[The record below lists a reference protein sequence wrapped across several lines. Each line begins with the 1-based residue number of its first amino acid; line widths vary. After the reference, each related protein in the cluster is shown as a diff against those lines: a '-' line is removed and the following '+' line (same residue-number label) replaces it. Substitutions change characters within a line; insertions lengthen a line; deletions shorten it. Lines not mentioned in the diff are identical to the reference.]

1 MIGVG
6 VVGYGYAGRVFH
18 CPLITQI
25 EGLRLVA
32 VSSRDAQRRE
42 QARQQ
47 WNVRTYAQ
55 PEELLSDEQVQLVV
69 IATPHHT
76 HHALGK
82 MALQAGK
89 HVVID
94 KPFTITTAEADDLIH
109 EAWKRNLLLSVFHN
123 RRWDWDYL
131 TVRKVMEEGLLGE
144 IWQVESCVGRYGH
157 SSRWRS
163 QRESM
168 GSLLHDWG
176 AHLIDQAI
184 QLMGLPTQVMAWR
197 HFRMWQSDV
206 ESFIRAVLDY
216 GDGRTFTVEV
226 NYLRAAERPRWYVLG
241 DRGGLR
247 LESLARATGECGIP
261 PFWREPLGRF
271 DLVGICSTLV
281 ALPVFRAEALPGE
294 WPEWERRRAEHLAQV
309 REVFAGLEAGRRLV
323 LFCHD
328 PTALPF
334 LWAEPVVRE
343 RAQQIALTI
352 VGHLHTPLVF
362 GLAQRLAGVPPVNF
376 LGVAVRRITGALNRA
391 QCWRP
396 FRVALCPS
404 LAGCQLLKDG
414 GFLTLDLDDA
424 AGGRWRL
431 RRHRLPW

>member
-1 MIGVG
+1 MLGVG
-6 VVGYGYAGRVFH
+6 VVGHGYAGRVFH
-18 CPLITQI
+18 CPLIAQV
-25 EGLRLVA
+25 EGLHLIA

-42 QARQQ
+42 EARQQ

-55 PEELLSDEQVQLVV
+55 PEELLSDRQVQLVV

-109 EAWKRNLLLSVFHN
+109 EARKRNLLLSVFHN

-131 TVRKVMEEGLLGE
+131 TIRKVINEGLLGE

-176 AHLIDQAI
+176 AHLVDQAI

-197 HFRMWQSDV
+197 HFRVWQSDV

-216 GDGRTFTVEV
+216 GEGRTFTVEV

-241 DRGGLR
+241 DRGGLVKYG
-247 LESLARATGECGIP
+247 LDPQE
-261 PFWREPLGRF
+261 
-271 DLVGICSTLV
+271 
-281 ALPVFRAEALPGE
+281 EALRTGNIGAAVEPPEHRARVWLHQEEQVTVQTIESVRGDWSDYYRNIAGVLLGGE
-294 WPEWERRRAEHLAQV
+294 KLAVQPEQA
-309 REVFAGLEAGRRLV
+309 REVIRVIEAALQSAETSQPVRL
-323 LFCHD
+323 
-328 PTALPF
+328 
-334 LWAEPVVRE
+334 
-343 RAQQIALTI
+343 
-352 VGHLHTPLVF
+352 
-362 GLAQRLAGVPPVNF
+362 
-376 LGVAVRRITGALNRA
+376 
-391 QCWRP
+391 
-396 FRVALCPS
+396 S
-404 LAGCQLLKDG
+404 
-414 GFLTLDLDDA
+414 
-424 AGGRWRL
+424 
-431 RRHRLPW
+431 

>member
-1 MIGVG
+1 LIGVG

-18 CPLITQI
+18 CPLISQV

-55 PEELLSDEQVQLVV
+55 PEELLTDEQVELVV

-82 MALQAGK
+82 MGLQAGK
-89 HVVID
+89 HVVMD

-109 EAWKRNLLLSVFHN
+109 EARKRNLLLSVFHN

-131 TVRKVMEEGLLGE
+131 TIRKVMEEGLLGE

-176 AHLIDQAI
+176 AHLVDQAI

-197 HFRMWQSDV
+197 HFRVWQSDV

-241 DRGGLR
+241 DRGGLVKYG
-247 LESLARATGECGIP
+247 LDPQE
-261 PFWREPLGRF
+261 
-271 DLVGICSTLV
+271 
-281 ALPVFRAEALPGE
+281 EALRTGNIGAAVEPPEHRARVWLYEEGQVTERTIDSVRSDWSEYYRNIAGVLLRGE
-294 WPEWERRRAEHLAQV
+294 ELAVKPEQARQV
-309 REVFAGLEAGRRLV
+309 IRVLEAALQSAETSQPVRL
-323 LFCHD
+323 
-328 PTALPF
+328 
-334 LWAEPVVRE
+334 
-343 RAQQIALTI
+343 
-352 VGHLHTPLVF
+352 
-362 GLAQRLAGVPPVNF
+362 
-376 LGVAVRRITGALNRA
+376 
-391 QCWRP
+391 
-396 FRVALCPS
+396 S
-404 LAGCQLLKDG
+404 
-414 GFLTLDLDDA
+414 
-424 AGGRWRL
+424 
-431 RRHRLPW
+431 

>member
-1 MIGVG
+1 LIGVG

-18 CPLITQI
+18 CPLITQV

-42 QARQQ
+42 QACQQ
-47 WNVRTYAQ
+47 WKVRTYAQ
-55 PEELLSDEQVQLVV
+55 PEELLSDGQVQLVV
-69 IATPHHT
+69 IAAPHHT

-94 KPFTITTAEADDLIH
+94 KPFTITTAEADDLIN
-109 EAWKRNLLLSVFHN
+109 EARKRNLLLSVFHN

-131 TVRKVMEEGLLGE
+131 TIRKVINEGLLGE

-176 AHLIDQAI
+176 AHLVDQAI
-184 QLMGLPTQVMAWR
+184 QLMGLPAQVMAWR
-197 HFRMWQSDV
+197 HFRVWQSDV

-241 DRGGLR
+241 DRGGLVKYG
-247 LESLARATGECGIP
+247 LDPQE
-261 PFWREPLGRF
+261 
-271 DLVGICSTLV
+271 
-281 ALPVFRAEALPGE
+281 EALRTGNIGAAVEPPQHRARVWVHEEGQVTERTIDSVRGDWSEYYRNIAGVLLRGE
-294 WPEWERRRAEHLAQV
+294 KLVVQPEQA
-309 REVFAGLEAGRRLV
+309 REVIRVIEAALQSAEISQPVRL
-323 LFCHD
+323 
-328 PTALPF
+328 
-334 LWAEPVVRE
+334 
-343 RAQQIALTI
+343 
-352 VGHLHTPLVF
+352 
-362 GLAQRLAGVPPVNF
+362 
-376 LGVAVRRITGALNRA
+376 
-391 QCWRP
+391 
-396 FRVALCPS
+396 S
-404 LAGCQLLKDG
+404 
-414 GFLTLDLDDA
+414 
-424 AGGRWRL
+424 
-431 RRHRLPW
+431 

>member
-18 CPLITQI
+18 CPLISQV

-55 PEELLSDEQVQLVV
+55 PEELLTDEQVELVV

-76 HHALGK
+76 HHALGT
-82 MALQAGK
+82 MGLQAGK
-89 HVVID
+89 HVVMD

-109 EAWKRNLLLSVFHN
+109 EARKRNLLMSVFHN

-131 TVRKVMEEGLLGE
+131 TVRKVIDEGLLGE

-176 AHLIDQAI
+176 AHLIDQVI

-241 DRGGLR
+241 DRGGLVKYG
-247 LESLARATGECGIP
+247 LDPQE
-261 PFWREPLGRF
+261 
-271 DLVGICSTLV
+271 
-281 ALPVFRAEALPGE
+281 EALRTGNIGAAVEP
-294 WPEWERRRAEHLAQV
+294 PEHRARVWLYEEGQVTERTIDSV
-309 REVFAGLEAGRRLV
+309 RGDWSEYYRN
-323 LFCHD
+323 
-328 PTALPF
+328 
-334 LWAEPVVRE
+334 
-343 RAQQIALTI
+343 I
-352 VGHLHTPLVF
+352 
-362 GLAQRLAGVPPVNF
+362 AGVLLRGEELAVKPEQARQVIRVIEAALQSAETSQPV
-376 LGVAVRRITGALNRA
+376 
-391 QCWRP
+391 
-396 FRVALCPS
+396 
-404 LAGCQLLKDG
+404 
-414 GFLTLDLDDA
+414 
-424 AGGRWRL
+424 RL
-431 RRHRLPW
+431 S

>member
-1 MIGVG
+1 LIGVG

-18 CPLITQI
+18 CPLITQV

-42 QARQQ
+42 QARQH

-55 PEELLSDEQVQLVV
+55 PEELLTDEQVELVV

-94 KPFTITTAEADDLIH
+94 KPFTIIAAEADDLIH
-109 EAWKRNLLLSVFHN
+109 EARKRNLLLSVFHN

-176 AHLIDQAI
+176 AHLIDQVI

-197 HFRMWQSDV
+197 HFRVWQSDV

-241 DRGGLR
+241 DRGGLVKYG
-247 LESLARATGECGIP
+247 LDPQE
-261 PFWREPLGRF
+261 
-271 DLVGICSTLV
+271 
-281 ALPVFRAEALPGE
+281 EALRTGNIGAAVEP
-294 WPEWERRRAEHLAQV
+294 PEHRARVWLYEEGQVTERTIDSV
-309 REVFAGLEAGRRLV
+309 RGDWSEYYRN
-323 LFCHD
+323 
-328 PTALPF
+328 
-334 LWAEPVVRE
+334 
-343 RAQQIALTI
+343 I
-352 VGHLHTPLVF
+352 
-362 GLAQRLAGVPPVNF
+362 AGVLLHGEELAVKPEQARQVIRVIEAALQSAETSQPV
-376 LGVAVRRITGALNRA
+376 
-391 QCWRP
+391 
-396 FRVALCPS
+396 
-404 LAGCQLLKDG
+404 
-414 GFLTLDLDDA
+414 
-424 AGGRWRL
+424 RL
-431 RRHRLPW
+431 S

>member
-241 DRGGLR
+241 DRGGLVKYG
-247 LESLARATGECGIP
+247 LDPQE
-261 PFWREPLGRF
+261 
-271 DLVGICSTLV
+271 
-281 ALPVFRAEALPGE
+281 EALRTGNIGATVEPPQHRARVWLHQEEQVTERTIDSERGDWSEYYSNIAGVLLRGE
-294 WPEWERRRAEHLAQV
+294 KLAVQPEQA
-309 REVFAGLEAGRRLV
+309 REVIRVIEAALQSAETSQPVRL
-323 LFCHD
+323 
-328 PTALPF
+328 
-334 LWAEPVVRE
+334 
-343 RAQQIALTI
+343 
-352 VGHLHTPLVF
+352 
-362 GLAQRLAGVPPVNF
+362 
-376 LGVAVRRITGALNRA
+376 
-391 QCWRP
+391 
-396 FRVALCPS
+396 S
-404 LAGCQLLKDG
+404 
-414 GFLTLDLDDA
+414 
-424 AGGRWRL
+424 
-431 RRHRLPW
+431 